1 MSGKKS
7 RDKGARREREIV
19 HRYMDIRGVFA
30 ERIPLSGAMGTYKG
44 DVKVYAG
51 SHEWTAEIKARAT
64 GFKQLYTWLGKNDIL
79 HLIADRQEPLVVL
92 PWFLWKCIVE
102 KLSTEG
108 IHEIQTPIQGV
119 DGSTPPL

>member
-1 MSGKKS
+1 MSGKRS

-19 HRYMDIRGVFA
+19 HRYMEIPGVFS

-44 DVKVYAG
+44 DVKIFAG
-51 SHEWTAEIKARAT
+51 SHEWTAEIKARAS
-64 GFKQLYTWLGKNDIL
+64 GFKQLYTWLGDNDLL

-102 KLSTEG
+102 KLSKEG
-108 IHEIQTPIQGV
+108 IHEVSTLKQNL
-119 DGSTPPL
+119 DGSTTEM